1 MTATLLDFSQRP
13 ELALHA
19 ELIADVQAV
28 AMALSVRTMLTG
40 AFARDLHVH
49 YAYGIEATRQTEDI
63 DFALAVENWQAF
75 LDLKQRLIQMGR
87 FHEVPGVQQ
96 RLRHENDLPVDLIPF
111 GGVETTSRQ
120 IDWPPGGEFQ
130 MNVFGFREAF
140 AAAQQIR
147 LPKEVE
153 ALVVSLP
160 ALALLKIVAW
170 QDRHYLVPHKDA
182 QDLALIAQNYLL
194 LGNEPRLWEEFL
206 DWTQEDGFDLDR
218 AGARMLGV
226 DIGAMLDTAGK
237 NHIAKIIAD
246 QADLDSPGLL
256 PQEMFPH
263 DTERARTLLGGILE
277 GLYE

>member
-170 QDRHYLVPHKDA
+170 QDRHYLVPQKDA
-182 QDLALIAQNYLL
+182 QDLALIVQNYLL